1 MGCRLSASEL
11 ADPFEIADIESEL
24 ALSPRAD
31 EPSASTLEI
40 WFGRGL
46 LLLTLVAVLICDLQ
60 IVHDAPNYYPD
71 NEANRVAVVQ
81 YIADHGTPP
90 VLGTDSF
97 IVDPTGPVPPN
108 TTVLHRIIAGQSPT
122 ITANTPYPQVLAVDP
137 PYPYYLAVPVTW
149 IVPWN
154 HRVLALRLLS
164 VLLACAAIVF
174 LWAAVREAWS
184 ANPIA
189 AGLAAV
195 VLGTMSGLVESFT
208 AYQPTAPMFALW
220 CAAMWLVLRDVKR
233 RRCSAWTVLT
243 VAAATC
249 ASPVAL
255 PAAVAAVVVLA
266 VRSTGNRGRLLGL
279 SLAAVLAPTIVWVIW
294 NVHAYGDPWPL
305 NLSSVAGQPARSRNW
320 HALTSAI
327 GLVPTVSETVFDEL
341 YASGASPY
349 RVGNQRP
356 EAFVAI
362 TFAMGLSWAL
372 WSGRIVQA
380 RLALA
385 RFGTLMLAS
394 FVSIFATSF
403 IASVVAAAPMS
414 YPEFLFGGYAAA
426 WAGVA
431 GIGLSAPFAGHRRL
445 TIVAATLVTL
455 VLVGIMVT
463 APAL

>member
-1 MGCRLSASEL
+1 MGRGLSVSEL
-11 ADPFEIADIESEL
+11 ANPFEVADVEAEL
-24 ALSPRAD
+24 ALSLRAD
-31 EPSASTLEI
+31 ERSASTLEI

-71 NEANRVAVVQ
+71 NEAYRVAVVQ

-97 IVDPTGPVPPN
+97 IVDPTVPVPPN

-137 PYPYYLAVPVTW
+137 PYPYYVAVPVTW

-154 HRVLALRLLS
+154 HRILALRVFS

-174 LWAAVREAWS
+174 LWAAVREAWP

-189 AGLAAV
+189 AGLAGV
-195 VLGTMSGLVESFT
+195 VLGTMSGLVEAFT
-208 AYQPTAPMFALW
+208 AYQPTALMFASW
-220 CAAMWLVLRDVKR
+220 CAGLWLVVRDLKR
-233 RRCSAWTVLT
+233 RRCSAWTVAT
-243 VAAATC
+243 VTAATC

-255 PAAVAAVVVLA
+255 PAAVAAVVVLTLRA
-266 VRSTGNRGRLLGL
+266 AGTRGRLLGIR
-279 SLAAVLAPTIVWVIW
+279 LAVVLAPTVVWVIW
-294 NVHAYGDPWPL
+294 NLHAYGDPWPL
-305 NLSSVAGQPARSRNW
+305 NVSSVAGETARSRNW
-320 HALTSAI
+320 HALTAVIAPVS
-327 GLVPTVSETVFDEL
+327 TVSESVFDQL
-341 YASGASPY
+341 YSSGGSPY

-362 TFAMGLSWAL
+362 AFAIALSWSL
-372 WSGRIVQA
+372 WSGRIAQA

-394 FVSIFATSF
+394 LLSIFSMTF
-403 IASVVAAAPMS
+403 IASVVAVAPMS

-431 GIGLSAPFAGHRRL
+431 GIGLSTPLVGHRRL
-445 TIVAATLVTL
+445 LIAAATLVTL
-455 VLVGIMVT
+455 VLVTIMVR